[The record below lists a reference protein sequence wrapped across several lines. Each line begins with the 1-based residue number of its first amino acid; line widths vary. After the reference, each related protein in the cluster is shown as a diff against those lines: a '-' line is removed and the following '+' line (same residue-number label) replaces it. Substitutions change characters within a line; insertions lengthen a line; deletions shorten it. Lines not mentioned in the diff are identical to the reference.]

1 MLLLLLISL
10 HLLPVLKAL
19 KSSMKSSISTTSP
32 SSKSLVRFL
41 LKCSLTFSKGKLE
54 NLAKDQWWEVKALIL
69 ILCSSLLLYISKEK
83 EGGPLH
89 TPRQDVVGQ
98 SSGDPLNISEPQ
110 QRGEEEK
117 MNDSRSPE
125 QMVIPEVQ
133 EQHEEMQDIAQMT
146 NQIAFKT
153 YEAEE
158 AFLINL
164 VNNIFRMN
172 SNQNVL
178 KIGMISR
185 LSLIDFQKV

>member
-1 MLLLLLISL
+1 
-10 HLLPVLKAL
+10 
-19 KSSMKSSISTTSP
+19 
-32 SSKSLVRFL
+32 
-41 LKCSLTFSKGKLE
+41 LE

-89 TPRQDVVGQ
+89 TPRQDPVGQ

-133 EQHEEMQDIAQMT
+133 EQHEEMQDIAQMS
-146 NQIAFKT
+146 NQIQFKT

-178 KIGMISR
+178 KIGIETLVFS
-185 LSLIDFQKV
+185 S